1 MEVYDVKRVNVAY
14 VILVNENKGKIL
26 MVKNKGTKG
35 SYYTL
40 PGGAVEEG
48 ETLGE
53 AARREAREETGLIIE
68 TKGLAGVSEAY
79 FEERGHHAVFFYFH
93 AEIKSGK
100 IGISFPD
107 EIEEVIWMNFAKA
120 KEYIGITSIAGSVPY
135 SFQGVK

>member
-1 MEVYDVKRVNVAY
+1 MKRVDVAY
-14 VILVNENKGKIL
+14 VILLSEDTEKIL

-40 PGGAVEEG
+40 PGGAVEPG
-48 ETLGE
+48 ETLEE
-53 AARREAREETGLIIE
+53 AARREAREETGLIVE
-68 TKGLAGVSEAY
+68 TNGLGGVSEGF

-93 AEIKSGK
+93 AEKKSGE

-107 EIEEVIWMNFAKA
+107 EIEEVVWMDCAQA
-120 KEYIGITSIAGSVPY
+120 KEYIGIPSIDGSIPY

>member
-1 MEVYDVKRVNVAY
+1 MEVCDVKRVDVAY
-14 VILVNENKGKIL
+14 VILLNENKEKIL

-40 PGGAVEEG
+40 PGGAVEPG
-48 ETLGE
+48 EILE
-53 AARREAREETGLIIE
+53 DAARREAMEETGLIVE
-68 TKGLAGVSEAY
+68 TKGLAGVSEAF

-93 AEIKSGK
+93 AEIKSGE

-107 EIEEVIWMNFAKA
+107 EIEEVVWMDFAQA
-120 KEYIGITSIAGSVPY
+120 KEYIGNPSISRSVPY